1 MGILFKNA
9 CPAGEAE
16 SRDFLLDQEIIQKTG
31 RNLSAPP
38 GNEVYELAG
47 RTISPAFADI
57 HTHMDKAYNSG
68 LIRNVSGTLG
78 EAIGN
83 FAGMVNSFSEE
94 DFYRRGKMMLDQA
107 LVNGVLYLR
116 SHITISASIG
126 LRAIEAVARLK
137 KDYGG
142 LLDLEII
149 AFPGD
154 KPEGMGK
161 EVRELTLRSFGIGAG
176 IVGGTPNR
184 YHDERR
190 FIDDLFEIAKE
201 TGRDLDLHIDEKDE
215 PVALSL
221 EYLADKTI
229 QEGYQG
235 RVTAG
240 HCCSLSAVPHTDAER
255 IIGKVKEAGITI
267 VTLPSCNLYLIG
279 RQDRGLIRRGP
290 TRVQEFLDAGVNV
303 ALSSDNIRDP
313 FRPFG
318 NADILEETLL
328 AAQVFRMDTPSRL
341 MEGYRM
347 ATSNPAKTLKIKG
360 YGLKEGDRANL
371 VVLDAPSVPEAI
383 LGQSDKMYVVS
394 RGKIIVK
401 TTREVVKFW

>member
-1 MGILFKNA
+1 
-9 CPAGEAE
+9 
-16 SRDFLLDQEIIQKTG
+16 LLDRGVIQKTG
-31 RNLSAPP
+31 RILTAPP
-38 GNEVYELAG
+38 EFEVYYLTG
-47 RTISPAFADI
+47 QTISPGFVDI
-57 HTHMDKAYNSG
+57 HTHMDKAYTSH
-68 LIRNVSGTLG
+68 LIRNASGTLQ

-83 FAGMVNSFSEE
+83 FYEVVNNFSEE
-94 DFYRRGKMMLDQA
+94 DFYRRGRMMLDRA

-126 LRAIEAVARLK
+126 LRAIEAMARLK
-137 KDYGG
+137 KDYGE

-154 KPEGMGK
+154 KPEGRGK
-161 EVRELTLRSFGIGAG
+161 EVRELTLKSFGIGAG

-184 YHDERR
+184 YNDERR

-201 TGRDLDLHIDEKDE
+201 TDRDLDLHIDEKDE
-215 PVALSL
+215 PAALSL

-240 HCCSLSAVPHTDAER
+240 HCCSLSAVPDADAER

-290 TRVQEFLDAGVNV
+290 TRVQELLDAGVNV

-341 MEGYRM
+341 MEAYRM
-347 ATSNPAKTLKIKG
+347 ATFNPVKAMKTGG

-383 LGQSDKMYVVS
+383 LGQSEKTYVVS

-401 TTREVVKFW
+401 TSREVIKSW

>member
-9 CPAGEAE
+9 HLAGKAE
-16 SRDFLLDQEIIQKTG
+16 PCDLLLDGEIIQKIG
-31 RNLSAPP
+31 RIPDAPP
-38 GNEVYELAG
+38 GFEVYDLAG
-47 RTISPAFADI
+47 RTISPGFVDI
-57 HTHMDKAYNSG
+57 HTHMDKAYTSG
-68 LIRNVSGTLG
+68 LIRNASGTLQ

-83 FAGMVNSFSEE
+83 FYNAVNNFSEE
-94 DFYRRGKMMLDQA
+94 DFYRRGKMMLDKA

-126 LRAIEAVARLK
+126 LRAVEAMAKLK
-137 KDYGG
+137 KDYEG

-161 EVRELTLRSFGIGAG
+161 EVRELTFKSFEIGATV
-176 IVGGTPNR
+176 VGGTPNR
-184 YHDERR
+184 YNDECR
-190 FIDDLFEIAKE
+190 FIDELFEIAKE
-201 TGRDLDLHIDEKDE
+201 TDLDLDLHIDEKDE

-229 QEGYQG
+229 REGYQG

-240 HCCSLSAVPHTDAER
+240 HCCSLSAVSGADAER
-255 IIGKVKEAGITI
+255 IIGKVKEAGINI

-341 MEGYRM
+341 MEAYRM
-347 ATSNPAKTLKIKG
+347 AAFNPAKAMKIKG
-360 YGLKEGDRANL
+360 YGLNEGDKANL
-371 VVLDAPSVPEAI
+371 VVLDAPSIPEAI
-383 LGQSDKMYVVS
+383 LGQCDKTYVVS
-394 RGKIIVK
+394 RGKIIAK
-401 TTREVVKFW
+401 TVREVIKLW